1 MIRYFALSIVAPG
14 GDLIRSGNKT
24 LEIRKWR
31 PDVLPLRDLLIV
43 QNSIWLSGSGLA
55 EDPHGRAVALVDID
69 SISAWREED
78 LAAAGGSEWERG
90 CLAWR
95 ITNVRLIDC
104 EMQVPAK
111 LRIYEVELPEMAGDG
126 EG

>member
-1 MIRYFALSIVAPG
+1 MMRYFALSIIAPG
-14 GDLIRSGNKT
+14 GDLIRWGIKT

-43 QNSIWLSGSGLA
+43 QNSIRLSSSGPA

-78 LAAAGGSEWERG
+78 LAVAGGSEWEPG
-90 CLAWR
+90 WLAWR
-95 ITNVRLIDC
+95 ITNVRRFDC
-104 EMQVPAK
+104 EIQVAAK
-111 LRIYEVELPEMAGDG
+111 LRIYEVELPEPAGDG
-126 EG
+126 GG